1 MNRGFA
7 GVCLLVGLAVLG
19 MAAFAAVAGTAG
31 AADNAPENGDNAS
44 LGAEISS
51 FMQASSAEAA
61 GDVEDGRFEAA
72 MNRTDNATEREALI
86 EARQARLEARNDR
99 LAEQRGAI
107 GNSPDV
113 RNRSLATR
121 IAVDA
126 RGIERAAN
134 STEPLAAEV
143 GADTERIAKIRSDAR
158 TIRGPGIAELAR
170 GIAGPPGETPSID
183 GDGPGA
189 PGPDP
194 PTDNGTD
201 SDAREAQRGPPAD
214 AAGSDETGAATP
226 ESSSEDDPTGPDASN
241 GSSDGG
247 PPDGTGP
254 PDSDDSPSSAD
265 DTSGD
270 GEQSDAA
277 DTPGERGG
285 SEPGDRNADTADDDS
300 TPTDDA
306 GPPDHAGGPS

>member
-1 MNRGFA
+1 MNRGFV

-19 MAAFAAVAGTAG
+19 TVTFAAAVGTAG

-72 MNRTDNATEREALI
+72 MNRTDDATEREALI

-107 GNSPDV
+107 GNVPDV

-134 STEPLAAEV
+134 STSGSP
-143 GADTERIAKIRSDAR
+143 
-158 TIRGPGIAELAR
+158 RGR
-170 GIAGPPGETPSID
+170 G
-183 GDGPGA
+183 
-189 PGPDP
+189 
-194 PTDNGTD
+194 
-201 SDAREAQRGPPAD
+201 R
-214 AAGSDETGAATP
+214 
-226 ESSSEDDPTGPDASN
+226 
-241 GSSDGG
+241 
-247 PPDGTGP
+247 
-254 PDSDDSPSSAD
+254 
-265 DTSGD
+265 
-270 GEQSDAA
+270 
-277 DTPGERGG
+277 
-285 SEPGDRNADTADDDS
+285 
-300 TPTDDA
+300 
-306 GPPDHAGGPS
+306 H